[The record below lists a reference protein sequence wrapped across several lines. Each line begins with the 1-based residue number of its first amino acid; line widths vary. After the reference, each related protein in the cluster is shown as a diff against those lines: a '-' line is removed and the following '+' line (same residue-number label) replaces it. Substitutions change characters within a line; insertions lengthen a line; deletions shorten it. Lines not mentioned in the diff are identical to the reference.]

1 MGIEPRASHMLVK
14 DTTTELSPMP
24 RLIICFFLFPQTWL
38 VFLLTV
44 MYIWKEGGREGT
56 IAVSDSHIT
65 KALEVCSDLKCYI
78 VIILKKMLG
87 TYN

>member
-1 MGIEPRASHMLVK
+1 
-14 DTTTELSPMP
+14 
-24 RLIICFFLFPQTWL
+24 
-38 VFLLTV
+38 
-44 MYIWKEGGREGT
+44 MYIWKEGGREGP